1 MKRRKFIKKTILG
14 ATSSTIIPMTSSGIL
29 FNACQEKKPTSTVAT
44 TAIPAPKEKELQISL
59 AQWSLHR
66 GIENQEV
73 NPADFAQIASK
84 DFGINALEYVA
95 SFYKEHTNDES
106 YWQDLNQ
113 RAKDLSVKNLLV
125 MVDNEGDLGDQND
138 ETRKT
143 AVENHYKWINAAKLL
158 NCHSIRVNAFG
169 SRDKTVFKNALIAG
183 LGSLSEYAGKENI
196 NILIE
201 NHGLFSSEAA
211 FIVDI
216 IKELNMPN
224 LGTLPDFGNWCT
236 SAQWGNTMI
245 PCDEIYDRYKGVSE
259 YLPYAKGVSAKSYN
273 FNEQG
278 EDRIIDYHKMLKI
291 VKDSDFEG
299 YIGIE
304 YEGDELSESEG
315 IKTTKALLEKAWQDV

>member
-1 MKRRKFIKKTILG
+1 MKRRKFIKKTIFG
-14 ATSSTIIPMTSSGIL
+14 ATSSAIIPMTSSGIL
-29 FNACQEKKPTSTVAT
+29 LNSCQDKKSASTEVAST
-44 TAIPAPKEKELQISL
+44 PLKRMEKELQISL
-59 AQWSLHR
+59 AQWSLHK

-95 SFYKEHTNDES
+95 SFYKENANDEG

-113 RAKDLSVKNLLV
+113 KAKDLSVKNLLI
-125 MVDNEGDLGDQND
+125 MVDNEGDLGDQN
-138 ETRKT
+138 EEARKT

-169 SRDKTVFKNALIAG
+169 ASDKTVFKNALVAG
-183 LGSLSEYAGKENI
+183 LGSLAEYAGKENI

-216 IKELNMPN
+216 IKEVNTPN

-245 PCDEIYDRYKGVSE
+245 PCDEIYDRYKGITE
-259 YLPYAKGVSAKSYN
+259 FLPYAKGVSAKSYN

-278 EDRIIDYHKMLKI
+278 EDRIIDYYKMLKI

-304 YEGDELSESEG
+304 YEGDELSEPDG
-315 IKTTKALLEKAWQDV
+315 IKTTKALLEKAWQEV